1 MRGSETLGLCVAMLV
16 LVACGGGG
24 GGGGD
29 GGSGPPVVVT
39 PKLEYPVLA
48 TSVSFSLPALAA
60 PPE

>member
-24 GGGGD
+24 GGGG
-29 GGSGPPVVVT
+29 GPPVVVT
-39 PKLEYPVLA
+39 PKLEYLVLA